1 MKITAP
7 ISSIEDIKPM
17 AAAGAD
23 EFYCSVLPPNWLQRF
38 NTSAISRRA
47 FGNLPEFD
55 DLERAVETAHIL
67 DKRLHLVINAQQYTE
82 AQSLALIEL
91 ARMFDAMSGDA
102 LIVGDPALLYHL
114 AQENFN
120 LSLHLSSIASC
131 RNRDAVELFGELG
144 AKRIIFPRDMTL
156 QEMAVIAKELPEIEF
171 ETFILNDGCAFD
183 EGSCHTIH
191 LPGNLGGPICID
203 DYRTDYHSIDGSP
216 VTPAELSLIEANE
229 SLYQNWLWHRFSC
242 GFSVTEDG
250 YPYGPCGLCA
260 IPILLESGITAVK
273 IAGRDSPTERK
284 VKSVQMVR
292 EVLDKY
298 KRSGVAG
305 QAKDFAIAMRRTP
318 EYCDQGYMCYYPES
332 RAARSIKA
340 LSS

>member
-7 ISSIEDIKPM
+7 ISRIEDIKPM

-55 DLERAVETAHIL
+55 DLGRAVETAHNL

-82 AQSLALIEL
+82 AQSLALIEM

-102 LIVGDPALLYHL
+102 LIVGDPALLYQL

-131 RNRDAVELFGELG
+131 RNRDAVEFFSELG
-144 AKRIIFPRDMTL
+144 VKRVIFPRDMTL
-156 QEMAVIAKELPEIEF
+156 QEMTTIARELPQIEF

-203 DYRTDYHSIDGSP
+203 NYRTHYRSTDESP
-216 VTPAELSLIEANE
+216 LTTAELSLIEENDT
-229 SLYQNWLWHRFSC
+229 LYQNWLWHRFSC
-242 GFSVTEDG
+242 GFSVTDDG

-260 IPILLESGITAVK
+260 IPMLLESGITAVK

-298 KRSGVAG
+298 KRSRAEE
-305 QAKDFAIAMRRTP
+305 QANDFAIAMRNTP

-332 RAARSIKA
+332 RAAGSKRGQR
-340 LSS
+340 